1 MGWIRRETEK
11 GTTQYICPNCLDYHE
26 FREDFGEQTFNEN
39 FIFCRRCG
47 ARNGTGT
54 APTLTPQNEWVSV
67 EERLPELPE
76 KDWCSKM
83 VISCDKNG
91 HVAPMIWERAQVRGK
106 MIERW
111 KYHWD
116 RIYDGAGITHWMPL
130 PAPPGEGNNV
140 PNEPPNEPLTLEEL
154 REMDGVNALW
164 VHNLAWGLHK
174 PRFMLVHSVSED
186 WWTCCDFDGF
196 ETFCADDYGERY
208 LLYRRPPEVSP

>member
-11 GTTQYICPNCLDYHE
+11 GTTQYICPNCHDYHE

-39 FIFCRRCG
+39 FVFCRRCG

-140 PNEPPNEPLTLEEL
+140 PNEPPNEPLTLKEL
-154 REMDGVNALW
+154 REMDDEPV
-164 VHNLAWGLHK
+164 WGCPK
-174 PRFMLVHSVSED
+174 NDSAKGSWMIVGPNGCENITSF
-186 WWTCCDFDGF
+186 
-196 ETFCADDYGERY
+196 AIYADYGTGW
-208 LLYRRPPEVSP
+208 LAYRRPPEVSP

>member
-1 MGWIRRETEK
+1 MARAI
-11 GTTQYICPNCLDYHE
+11 DADA
-26 FREDFGEQTFNEN
+26 FREWWLENGENEYVYDTN
-39 FIFCRRCG
+39 AFLDSID
-47 ARNGTGT
+47 NW
-54 APTLTPQNEWVSV
+54 PTLTPQNEWVSV

-140 PNEPPNEPLTLEEL
+140 PNEAPNEPLTLE
-154 REMDGVNALW
+154 DA
-164 VHNLAWGLHK
+164 K
-174 PRFMLVHSVSED
+174 K
-186 WWTCCDFDGF
+186 
-196 ETFCADDYGERY
+196 ERY
-208 LLYRRPPEVSP
+208 IWFTPLNDWAKVTPFGVLFFGSEELMNWETLCEEWGYRFKAYRRPPEVSP